1 MGNRTLEILEVLR
14 EAYRQLEQNNKIQ
27 HENLLTLEQEIQ
39 RLERVETVQIEQ
51 QKELSELKNENEK
64 LINENKRYKK
74 VSLLK

>member
-74 VSLLK
+74 ESLLK